1 MRVLFA
7 TTNEGKLREI
17 RQILEGT
24 GITVRSLKDAGID
37 VDVEENGTTFL
48 ENAIIKAKAY
58 RPYTDEVILADD
70 SGLVIDCLG
79 GEPGIYSARY
89 MGRDTSYAEKNLNL
103 IERVGDRE
111 GSERSARFTCAIAAS
126 FPDGRI
132 LTANEHMEGQ
142 IAYKPAGCGG
152 FGYDP
157 IFFLPEY
164 GCTSAELTAE
174 QKNSISHRG
183 KALRKMCDLLVNET
197 PGRS

>member
-1 MRVLFA
+1 MKFIIA
-7 TTNEGKLREI
+7 TNNAKKLVELER
-17 RQILEGT
+17 ILKPL
-24 GITVRSLKDAGID
+24 GIEAVSVKDAG
-37 VDVEENGTTFL
+37 VVLGEVEETGTTFL

-89 MGRDTSYAEKNLNL
+89 MGRYTSYAEKNLNL

-183 KALRKMCDLLVNET
+183 KALRKMCEILVNEKL
-197 PGRS
+197 